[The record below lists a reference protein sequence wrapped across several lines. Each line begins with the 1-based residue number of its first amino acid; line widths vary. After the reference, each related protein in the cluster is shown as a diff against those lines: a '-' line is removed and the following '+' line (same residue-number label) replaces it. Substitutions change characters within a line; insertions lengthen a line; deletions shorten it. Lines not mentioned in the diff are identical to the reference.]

1 MPREKMKT
9 VKRFGPRYG
18 LKTRRRLNE
27 IEGGYRGKKL
37 RCSKCGAVKLKRVA
51 AGIWQCLKCRNKFAS
66 HAYRVVE

>member
-27 IEGGYRGKKL
+27 IEGSYRGKKL
-37 RCSKCGAVKLKRVA
+37 RCSKCGAMKLKRVA